1 MYNQIMCDTILNK
14 YGVEKTIDFC
24 QMMSEAN
31 QEVYDTINSEKDKV
45 YETCMDYGYDALW
58 WREKGAALLREW
70 NERVFSSY
78 SGRNIY

>member
-14 YGVEKTIDFC
+14 YGVEKAIDFC

-31 QEVYDTINSEKDKV
+31 QEVYNVLNSEKDRV

-58 WREKGAALLREW
+58 WREKGAALLRER
-70 NERVFSSY
+70 NERVFNVS
-78 SGRNIY
+78 SGRNVY

>member
-31 QEVYDTINSEKDKV
+31 QQVYDTINSEKDKV

-58 WREKGAALLREW
+58 WREKGGALLRER
-70 NERVFSSY
+70 NEKMLNTH
-78 SGRNIY
+78 SGLNIY